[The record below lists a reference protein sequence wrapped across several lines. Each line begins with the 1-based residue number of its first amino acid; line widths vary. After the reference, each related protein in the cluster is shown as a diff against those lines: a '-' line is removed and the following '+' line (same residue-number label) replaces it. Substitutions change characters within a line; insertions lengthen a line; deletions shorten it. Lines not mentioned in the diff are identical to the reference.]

1 MPVKNQSFNEK
12 FKNMSIKK
20 KLTLSHGIIILMTFI
35 LITVLLVSMKAIES
49 KVDGLFEGPTTSTFY
64 SFHTNQ

>member
-1 MPVKNQSFNEK
+1 MKNQSFNEK

-35 LITVLLVSMKAIES
+35 IITVLLVSMKAIES
-49 KVDGLFEGPTTSTFY
+49 KVDGLLYNIKIES
-64 SFHTNQ
+64 

>member
-1 MPVKNQSFNEK
+1 
-12 FKNMSIKK
+12 MSIKK

-49 KVDGLFEGPTTSTFY
+49 KVDGLLYNIKIES
-64 SFHTNQ
+64 

>member
-49 KVDGLFEGPTTSTFY
+49 KVDGLLYNIKIES
-64 SFHTNQ
+64 